1 MGAMRGEMKKECN
14 GVWYELDALGH
25 TAKVISIRGED
36 SYNQEKYEGDI
47 VIPPYVV
54 EGGVKYAVTAI
65 GEGAFRWCGKL
76 ESVTMPD
83 SIVRIEK
90 NAFEYCSRLTTL
102 RLPDSIEYI
111 GVSAFGFCRKI
122 ASIHIPNK
130 EFEVDRHAFH
140 GCKMPVWN
148 AVRRHIHL
156 VKRSIN
162 GITYDLKTTT
172 RLAYVAAKGKMY
184 RGRVVVPGYV
194 TFRGEEYRVTAIG
207 DGAFYQCKEMTELII
222 EDGVEHIGG
231 CALWYCTSL
240 RVLKIPKSVNS
251 IDKYAFEDCPQ
262 LEVIEVDERNPCYDS
277 RGNCNALIHS
287 ASNTLLLGGC
297 NTCIPDGIKA
307 IGWHAFYMCERLTV
321 IRIPNSVR
329 TIGEEAFWGSGLTSV
344 DIPEGVQEIGDYAF
358 YYCDHLTD
366 IRFSKTV
373 TDIPSSLGNNAA
385 LVRLVVEDGHPIY
398 DSRDNCNA
406 VIETA
411 TNTLVLG
418 CVGTSIPD
426 SVKEIGRYA
435 FCDCHTLTTI
445 TIPRNVQ
452 AIGERAFMW
461 CTALC
466 RVEIEHEDVAIAQNA
481 FDYCD
486 NLTEL
491 IFPSHMVV
499 LDKTEE

>member
-262 LEVIEVDERNPCYDS
+262 LEVIFF
-277 RGNCNALIHS
+277 
-287 ASNTLLLGGC
+287 GG
-297 NTCIPDGIKA
+297 A
-307 IGWHAFYMCERLTV
+307 R
-321 IRIPNSVR
+321 
-329 TIGEEAFWGSGLTSV
+329 
-344 DIPEGVQEIGDYAF
+344 
-358 YYCDHLTD
+358 
-366 IRFSKTV
+366 
-373 TDIPSSLGNNAA
+373 
-385 LVRLVVEDGHPIY
+385 
-398 DSRDNCNA
+398 
-406 VIETA
+406 
-411 TNTLVLG
+411 
-418 CVGTSIPD
+418 
-426 SVKEIGRYA
+426 
-435 FCDCHTLTTI
+435 
-445 TIPRNVQ
+445 
-452 AIGERAFMW
+452 
-461 CTALC
+461 
-466 RVEIEHEDVAIAQNA
+466 
-481 FDYCD
+481 
-486 NLTEL
+486 
-491 IFPSHMVV
+491 
-499 LDKTEE
+499 